1 MPSYSAP
8 VIRCRRPHTPP
19 GSNSL
24 RVLRVLRGPL
34 PRSPHVRAPHL
45 ARSPRTLLIA
55 LALHAAAP
63 LASASWLPAQ
73 VAASPARS
81 PERPLAPALV
91 ARLQSLL
98 DSARAA
104 SRWPA
109 VSLAVI
115 AADGSEAALVSGMAD
130 TTRRIPLR
138 VTDKLLQGSVG
149 KTYVAAVALQLVQ
162 EGRLELDAPI
172 GRYIGDAPWFAALP
186 NAPRITVRQLM
197 RHQSG
202 LVRYEF
208 QPDVTRRLR
217 EEPFKVWT
225 VADRL
230 QVLAGTTPPFDAGAG
245 WEYSDTNYIVLGTII
260 ERLTG
265 TPVFDE
271 VRRRLLDPLALR
283 ETIPADRPDVP
294 GIANG
299 YAGTRNDLGGYDASV
314 IDGRLQVNPQ
324 FEWTGGG
331 MASSTR
337 DLARW
342 GRALYAGPVLGDSA
356 RRLMLDAVPA
366 RLGPNVRYGLGVM
379 VRPTPVGESWG
390 HSGFFP
396 GYATELHHVPTIGIT
411 VALQVN
417 VTDPYPR
424 TMNVLV
430 GRALQALQGTR

>member
-1 MPSYSAP
+1 VGGA
-8 VIRCRRPHTPP
+8 
-19 GSNSL
+19 L
-24 RVLRVLRGPL
+24 
-34 PRSPHVRAPHL
+34 HL
-45 ARSPRTLLIA
+45 LLITV
-55 LALHAAAP
+55 LAPAP
-63 LASASWLPAQ
+63 RLPAQ
-73 VAASPARS
+73 VAIATRPASLP
-81 PERPLAPALV
+81 PPLV

-98 DSARAA
+98 DSVRTA
-104 SRWPA
+104 SRWPGA
-109 VSLAVI
+109 SLAVI
-115 AADGSEAALVSGMAD
+115 AADGRSAALTAGMAD
-130 TTRRIPLR
+130 TARRIPLR
-138 VTDKLLQGSVG
+138 VTDRLLQGSVG

-162 EGRLELDAPI
+162 EGRLDLDAPV
-172 GRYIGDAPWFAALP
+172 GRYVGDAPWFAALP
-186 NAPRITVRQLM
+186 NAPRITVRHLL

-208 QPDVTRRLR
+208 QPAVTRLLR
-217 EEPFKVWT
+217 EAPFKEWT

-245 WEYSDTNYIVLGTII
+245 WEYSDTNYIVLGAIL
-260 ERLTG
+260 ERITG

-271 VRRRLLDPLALR
+271 VRRRLLDPLGLR
-283 ETIPADRPDVP
+283 ETIPSDRPDLP
-294 GIANG
+294 GLANG
-299 YAGTRNDLGGYDASV
+299 YAGPRNELGGYDASV

-331 MASSTR
+331 MASSTH

-366 RLGPNVRYGLGVM
+366 RLGANVRYGLGVM

-396 GYATELHHVPTIGIT
+396 GYATELHHVATLGIT

-424 TMNVLV
+424 TMNALV
-430 GRALQALQGTR
+430 GRVLEAVAASR